1 MWLYNFALH
10 EYFKAYF
17 NSSIYRS
24 VDVPYL
30 CPNHFQRVVSP
41 PAKLH
46 KSAVKVVHAFCL
58 CVCQS
63 SPRYPSSPFG
73 LFRGA
78 LMPTLKK
85 KKRKE
90 AGKHFLLDL
99 SHSSRF
105 LCAVQTLYCWM
116 CSNSL
121 PEQHQYFLVDSIFC
135 CGTRAHPVIRG
146 VGVLSQWDVLKALI
160 AMNSHTTM
168 QNMTK
173 SMTSAA
179 FQSRL
184 CFGTFCPWF
193 MLDLLKREMSEV
205 EETTVGRPGLC
216 TFTWMCLVLC
226 RRDVG
231 PHPLWTVRAGSK
243 HSREWFRKAEL

>member
-1 MWLYNFALH
+1 MR
-10 EYFKAYF
+10 YFKAYF

-63 SPRYPSSPFG
+63 SPRYPSSPFD

-78 LMPTLKK
+78 LMPTYKK

-116 CSNSL
+116 YSNGL
-121 PEQHQYFLVDSIFC
+121 PEQPQYFLIDSIFC
-135 CGTRAHPVIRG
+135 CWTWAHPVMVGVR
-146 VGVLSQWDVLKALI
+146 VGVLSRRDVLKALI
-160 AMNSHTTM
+160 AVNSHTTM
-168 QNMTK
+168 WNVT
-173 SMTSAA
+173 
-179 FQSRL
+179 
-184 CFGTFCPWF
+184 
-193 MLDLLKREMSEV
+193 
-205 EETTVGRPGLC
+205 
-216 TFTWMCLVLC
+216 
-226 RRDVG
+226 
-231 PHPLWTVRAGSK
+231 RA
-243 HSREWFRKAEL
+243 